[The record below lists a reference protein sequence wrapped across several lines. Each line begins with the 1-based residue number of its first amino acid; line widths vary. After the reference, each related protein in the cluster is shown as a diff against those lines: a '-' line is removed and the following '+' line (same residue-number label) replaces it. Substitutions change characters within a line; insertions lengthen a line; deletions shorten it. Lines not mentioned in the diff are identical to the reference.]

1 MPNERVIPTSAS
13 PDVCTFTLFSD
24 GSEVSRTYHVL
35 SISVTKELNRIPT
48 ASIVLLD
55 GAAAAQTFEI
65 SDKEDFVPGKEI
77 KIQAGYRGEEDVIFE
92 GIVIRHSIKVRKNSS
107 YLIIDCKDKAVKM
120 TLGLKNKYF
129 SDQKDSEVIEAIIGQ
144 YGLNKDVEATS
155 VQHEELVQFRA
166 TDWDFIL
173 DRALANGLCCN
184 IDNGSIQIKKPD
196 ASQDPAVTLQY
207 GSSLLE
213 LDTEMDARWEYKT
226 VKTAAW
232 NYTDQELST
241 SEAQDPNLSLNGNL
255 SPNDLAEVTDL
266 EEFDLWHSGK
276 LTEPELQNWADSVL
290 LQSRLAKIRG
300 RGRCQG
306 NAQVK
311 PGSVVEFNGI
321 GERFQGKAFI
331 SGVRHQI
338 AKGNWEMDLQIGYEP
353 QDWMPSANSNSTNAL
368 IPAIQ
373 GLHIGI
379 VTQLQDDPAG
389 EDRIKVRMPVIST
402 EEEGIWAR
410 IATLDAGENRG
421 TFFRPEIGDEV
432 IVGFLDNDPRHPV
445 VLGMCNSS
453 AKPAPLQAKD
463 DNPEKGY
470 VSRSEIKFIF
480 DDDKK
485 TLLLQTP
492 GGNKILLTDE
502 DQGIQLE
509 DQNGN
514 KIVLDSNGI
523 KIESASNMTLKA
535 AQSLKI
541 EGLSVDVKA
550 QTGFKADGGGG
561 CELSAGNGST
571 VVKGGI
577 VRIN

>member
-65 SDKEDFVPGKEI
+65 SDKEDFIPGKEI

-107 YLIIDCKDKAVKM
+107 YLIVDCKDKAVKM

-173 DRALANGLCCN
+173 DRALANGLFCN

-196 ASQDPAVTLQY
+196 ASQDPAATLQY

-213 LDTEMDARWEYKT
+213 LDAEMDARWEYKT

-255 SPNDLAEVTDL
+255 SPNDLAEATDL
-266 EEFDLWHSGK
+266 EEFDLWYSGK

-290 LQSRLAKIRG
+290 LQSRWQKFAAEVVVRVTLRSNLA
-300 RGRCQG
+300 
-306 NAQVK
+306 V
-311 PGSVVEFNGI
+311 
-321 GERFQGKAFI
+321 
-331 SGVRHQI
+331 
-338 AKGNWEMDLQIGYEP
+338 W
-353 QDWMPSANSNSTNAL
+353 SNSMA
-368 IPAIQ
+368 
-373 GLHIGI
+373 
-379 VTQLQDDPAG
+379 
-389 EDRIKVRMPVIST
+389 
-402 EEEGIWAR
+402 
-410 IATLDAGENRG
+410 
-421 TFFRPEIGDEV
+421 
-432 IVGFLDNDPRHPV
+432 
-445 VLGMCNSS
+445 
-453 AKPAPLQAKD
+453 
-463 DNPEKGY
+463 
-470 VSRSEIKFIF
+470 
-480 DDDKK
+480 
-485 TLLLQTP
+485 
-492 GGNKILLTDE
+492 
-502 DQGIQLE
+502 
-509 DQNGN
+509 
-514 KIVLDSNGI
+514 
-523 KIESASNMTLKA
+523 SASDFRAKLLFPASGIRLPKATGKWICKLATSRKIGCLRQTLT
-535 AQSLKI
+535 Q
-541 EGLSVDVKA
+541 
-550 QTGFKADGGGG
+550 QT
-561 CELSAGNGST
+561 L
-571 VVKGGI
+571 
-577 VRIN
+577 

>member
-1 MPNERVIPTSAS
+1 
-13 PDVCTFTLFSD
+13 
-24 GSEVSRTYHVL
+24 
-35 SISVTKELNRIPT
+35 
-48 ASIVLLD
+48 
-55 GAAAAQTFEI
+55 
-65 SDKEDFVPGKEI
+65 
-77 KIQAGYRGEEDVIFE
+77 
-92 GIVIRHSIKVRKNSS
+92 
-107 YLIIDCKDKAVKM
+107 
-120 TLGLKNKYF
+120 
-129 SDQKDSEVIEAIIGQ
+129 
-144 YGLNKDVEATS
+144 
-155 VQHEELVQFRA
+155 
-166 TDWDFIL
+166 
-173 DRALANGLCCN
+173 
-184 IDNGSIQIKKPD
+184 
-196 ASQDPAVTLQY
+196 
-207 GSSLLE
+207 
-213 LDTEMDARWEYKT
+213 
-226 VKTAAW
+226 
-232 NYTDQELST
+232 
-241 SEAQDPNLSLNGNL
+241 
-255 SPNDLAEVTDL
+255 
-266 EEFDLWHSGK
+266 
-276 LTEPELQNWADSVL
+276 
-290 LQSRLAKIRG
+290 
-300 RGRCQG
+300 
-306 NAQVK
+306 
-311 PGSVVEFNGI
+311 
-321 GERFQGKAFI
+321 
-331 SGVRHQI
+331 
-338 AKGNWEMDLQIGYEP
+338 
-353 QDWMPSANSNSTNAL
+353 MPSANSNSTNAL

-470 VSRSEIKFIF
+470 VSRSEIKLLF
-480 DDDKK
+480 DDEKK

-523 KIESASNMTLKA
+523 KIESAKELTLKA
-535 AQSLKI
+535 AQALKV